1 MTSWPGKNFSALG
14 ICEKT
19 AEGQYYLAGIHI
31 AAMYEKNMIVF
42 SLALSTWKRVK
53 THTHIFSLSLE
64 FNILSVHAY
73 VCTSFSNSTGF

>member
-19 AEGQYYLAGIHI
+19 AEEQYYLAGIRV
-31 AAMYEKNMIVF
+31 ADMYEKYMIVF

-53 THTHIFSLSLE
+53 KHTHTHFFIVFRIQYFISTCLC
-64 FNILSVHAY
+64 VH
-73 VCTSFSNSTGF
+73 FFF